1 LADLEREPELDA
13 LVDEFLDRFGPLP
26 ETVQNLIYQMRVK
39 LRAQEAGL
47 AAVAFEGEQLVLR
60 YPPLPEGVNERNL
73 PAIAKDVRAGRNAYW
88 LMIAGNGSGSE
99 DWRTR
104 LLETLSTII
113 QICQPSC

>member
-1 LADLEREPELDA
+1 
-13 LVDEFLDRFGPLP
+13 
-26 ETVQNLIYQMRVK
+26 MRVK

-88 LMIAGNGSGSE
+88 MMTGGNGSG
-99 DWRTR
+99 DWRPR
-104 LLETLSTII
+104 LLETLTMII
-113 QICQPSC
+113 NLCQPSC